1 MRITPEAADQI
12 FVTLKQWIV
21 AQVPAPWQTLVGII
35 VSVGAIIVVFAALF
49 ALTTVF
55 ERKGLGRMQNRYGPN
70 RVGPFGLFQPLA
82 DAVKSLT
89 KEDLVPRAA
98 DHVVHYL
105 APLALVGVVFLSFA
119 VLPIGRNMVAVNLD
133 SGVLYFFAVGA
144 GTELAVFM
152 AGWSSHN
159 KYSLLGA
166 MRAIA
171 QMVSY
176 EIPLILSSV
185 AVVMIAGTL
194 STVEIVERQAR
205 YTDGL
210 AHWYVFTPWGLAGFI
225 LFMIAATAETNRSPF
240 DLPEGESEIIAGYFI
255 EYSGFKFAL
264 FFLAEYIE
272 MFAVSALGITLFLG
286 GWSSPVAFLWWIPSW
301 IWFFGKLLA
310 LIFGFIWVR
319 GTVPRLRMDQL
330 MNFAWKFMLPMTLV
344 VIFSAGLWRFLPPPV
359 VGPGFLG
366 GVIRWLVCA
375 LVIFAPYIVLAR
387 ALERGRRIEKRTYR
401 FAE

>member
-1 MRITPEAADQI
+1 MISAGTADQI
-12 FVTLKQWIV
+12 WVTLDHWLV
-21 AQVPAPWQTLVGII
+21 AHTPAPLQTLVSI
-35 VSVGAIIVVFAALF
+35 VISVAAIIVVFAALF
-49 ALTTVF
+49 ALTTIF

-70 RVGPFGLFQPLA
+70 RVGPWGVFQPIA
-82 DAVKSLT
+82 DAVKALT
-89 KEDLVPRAA
+89 KEDVVPRSA

-105 APLALVGVVFLSFA
+105 APLVLVGVIFLTYA
-119 VLPIGRNMVAVNLD
+119 VLPVGRNMTAVNLD
-133 SGVLYFFAVGA
+133 SGVLYFFAVSA
-144 GTELAVFM
+144 ATELAVFM

-176 EIPLILSSV
+176 EVPLLLSSIG
-185 AVVMIAGTL
+185 VVMIAGTL
-194 STVEIVERQAR
+194 STVKIVEEQAR
-205 YTDGL
+205 TSNGL

-272 MFAVSALGITLFLG
+272 MFAVSGLGITLFLG
-286 GWSSPVAFLWWIPSW
+286 GWSSPVSFLGWIPSW
-301 IWFFGKLLA
+301 IWFFAKLLA
-310 LIFGFIWVR
+310 LIFAFIWVR
-319 GTVPRLRMDQL
+319 GTMPRLRMDQL
-330 MNFAWKFMLPMTLV
+330 MNFAWKFMLPMTLITMV
-344 VIFSAGLWRFLPPPV
+344 SAGAWRFLTPAV
-359 VGPGFLG
+359 VGPKPLG

-375 LVIFAPYIVLAR
+375 LVIFAPYITLAR
-387 ALERGRRIEKRTYR
+387 ALERGRKIEKRVYR
-401 FAE
+401 YAE

>member
-1 MRITPEAADQI
+1 MSTAANVDQI
-12 FVTLKQWIV
+12 FVTLKHLMV
-21 AQVPAPWQTLVGII
+21 MHVPAPLQVLVSI
-35 VSVGAIIVVFAALF
+35 VISVGAIIVVFASLF
-49 ALTTVF
+49 AITTVF

-89 KEDLVPRAA
+89 KEDLVPRRA

-105 APLALVGVVFLSFA
+105 APLVLVGVVFLSYA
-119 VLPIGRNMVAVNLD
+119 VLPVGRNMVAVNLD
-133 SGVLYFFAVGA
+133 SGVLYFFAVGGA
-144 GTELAVFM
+144 TELAVFM

-171 QMVSY
+171 QMISY
-176 EIPLILSSV
+176 EIPLILS
-185 AVVMIAGTL
+185 AVPVIMLAGTL
-194 STVEIVERQAR
+194 SLVEIVEQQAR
-205 YTDGL
+205 TSGGL
-210 AHWYVFTPWGLAGFI
+210 AHWNVFTPWGLAGFI
-225 LFMIAATAETNRSPF
+225 LFMISATAETNRSPF

-264 FFLAEYIE
+264 FFLAEYLE
-272 MFAVSALGITLFLG
+272 MFAVSGLGITLFLG
-286 GWSSPVAFLWWIPSW
+286 GWSAPFSFLSWIPSW
-301 IWFFGKLLA
+301 IWFFGKLLT

-344 VIFSAGLWRFLPPPV
+344 VIVSAGLWHFLSAAV
-359 VGPGFLG
+359 VGPKPLG

-375 LVIFAPYIVLAR
+375 LVIFGPYITLAR
-387 ALERGRRIEKRTYR
+387 TLERSRKIEKRSYR